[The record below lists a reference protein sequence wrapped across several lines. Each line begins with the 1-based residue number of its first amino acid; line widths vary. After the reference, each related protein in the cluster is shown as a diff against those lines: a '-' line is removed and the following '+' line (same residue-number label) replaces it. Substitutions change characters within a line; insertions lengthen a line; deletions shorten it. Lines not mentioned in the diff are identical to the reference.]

1 MSYFLNSSNLFS
13 IQSAIEEFK
22 RVILAQN
29 QVIGNLQTALNTSLS
44 RVDALETTTAA
55 NTTAITANTTSI
67 TANTTATTS
76 NTNAIAGQA
85 SSIASNTTALNA
97 SLSRVDALELTT
109 SSNTS
114 AIAGQASSIASN
126 TTNITTVLDEL
137 AATNRTVTAN
147 TTVLSTIATNVGN
160 LQPVVASHTT
170 SLAALQTQVTTNT
183 SDLATKTTQISVLD
197 SISAGHTTSIGNN
210 YNEIFRLNGVSLNH
224 ATLLTGLRTDVDS
237 GSGSQADIATLQSEV
252 ATINSTL
259 ATNTVLI
266 TENRILF
273 TGFGDGISSIVG
285 RLNAAEADLST
296 VNTTLAAHDVRIS
309 YNLSVFTG
317 FLGASQSLV
326 TRLDTVEAD
335 ISTINT
341 TLTSLTAT
349 VSSNSSSIST
359 IQSDST
365 FQSNA
370 LGILT
375 TRVNQQAD
383 SISAVM
389 NDVDTLGDTVS
400 NFNSSI
406 GSITTL
412 TDNVNGLTSQV
423 STISSRSFANMQ
435 QISTS
440 RNHIEALQPIVASHT
455 TSISSINTSLT
466 DIQSSITSLEDG
478 GSSSAGLQTQI
489 DTLRTDTDAN
499 TLSNTQFLN
508 ALQYQST
515 TIFAIDTAIQILNGK
530 VSNLE
535 TTQITQD
542 DLIREFDQEFN
553 DPVTGVLFKLDT
565 LTTTYNTHVDG
576 VYLTLRQNVDSNN
589 LILGTLSTQ
598 TTSLLTAMTQVN
610 SRVQVLEDNA
620 SSSSSTPQFISS
632 TISVSG
638 VSQSTLS
645 AIGPGWTQIK
655 YLSGT
660 SNSWFPGNGNLNGNT
675 GKTEF
680 LFTSGDF
687 SKWLIC
693 DISQAI
699 GSFYSDSPRFITKS
713 SISPV
718 EYTATWYNRQSYA
731 PEDPWISLENFF
743 VSAGNGTVMFGENS
757 IVGYQDSIHPSGMYV
772 FVR

>member
-1 MSYFLNSSNLFS
+1 M
-13 IQSAIEEFK
+13 
-22 RVILAQN
+22 
-29 QVIGNLQTALNTSLS
+29 
-44 RVDALETTTAA
+44 TT
-55 NTTAITANTTSI
+55 I
-67 TANTTATTS
+67 
-76 NTNAIAGQA
+76 
-85 SSIASNTTALNA
+85 
-97 SLSRVDALELTT
+97 
-109 SSNTS
+109 
-114 AIAGQASSIASN
+114 
-126 TTNITTVLDEL
+126 
-137 AATNRTVTAN
+137 
-147 TTVLSTIATNVGN
+147 GN
-160 LQPVVASHTT
+160 LQPVVASHTA
-170 SLAALQTQVTTNT
+170 SLATLQTQVTAHS

-197 SISAGHTTSIGNN
+197 SISAGHTTSIGAN

-224 ATLLTGLRTDVDS
+224 TTLLTGLRTDVDS
-237 GSGSQADIATLQSEV
+237 GGGGSQAADIAALQSDV
-252 ATINSTL
+252 STI
-259 ATNTVLI
+259 
-266 TENRILF
+266 
-273 TGFGDGISSIVG
+273 
-285 RLNAAEADLST
+285 
-296 VNTTLAAHDVRIS
+296 NTTLAAHDVRIS

-326 TRLDTVEAD
+326 VRLDTVEAD
-335 ISTINT
+335 LSTIDT

-375 TRVNQQAD
+375 TRVNTQAD

-455 TSISSINTSLT
+455 TSIS
-466 DIQSSITSLEDG
+466 G
-478 GSSSAGLQTQI
+478 FQTQI
-489 DTLRTDTDAN
+489 NTIETLANDLLMASQFTSGLISVIDGKIITLTTDTDAN
-499 TLSNTQFLN
+499 TLSCSQLLT
-508 ALQYQST
+508 ALQHQST
-515 TIFAIDTAIQILNGK
+515 TIFAIDNAIQISNGK
-530 VSNLE
+530 VANLE

-553 DPVTGVLFKLDT
+553 DPVTGVIFKLDT

-620 SSSSSTPQFISS
+620 SSSPSTPQFSSS
-632 TISVSG
+632 TINVSG
-638 VSQSTLS
+638 VSPSTLS

-713 SISPV
+713 SISSV
-718 EYTATWYNRQSYA
+718 EYTARWFNRQSGA
-731 PEDPWISLENFF
+731 PEDPWIGLEDLF
-743 VSAGNGTVMFGENS
+743 VSAANGTIMFGENS